1 MQQGKANEAREL
13 LRDTRGGTPAER
25 TQLTLAESQLLREA
39 GRHNDAYIVLDRALT
54 AQPNDPE
61 LLYEAALTAERIG
74 KPEILEIHLKH
85 LLA

>member
-1 MQQGKANEAREL
+1 M
-13 LRDTRGGTPAER
+13 
-25 TQLTLAESQLLREA
+25 LREA

-74 KPEILEIHLKH
+74 KPETSKSTSSTCWP
-85 LLA
+85 